1 MGFVEVGLWAV
12 ERQRET
18 KVKAQTEHRLLQSL
32 WGDLECYLL
41 KFLGAVDDILLVK
54 FAEADDEEAILF
66 NGGYLVIMV

>member
-12 ERQRET
+12 GRQREAEIETQT
-18 KVKAQTEHRLLQSL
+18 KHRLLQSL

-54 FAEADDEEAILF
+54 FAEAYDKEVVLV
-66 NGGYLVIMV
+66 NGGYLVVMV

>member
-12 ERQRET
+12 GRQREV
-18 KVKAQTEHRLLQSL
+18 KVETQTEHRLLQSL

-54 FAEADDEEAILF
+54 FAEADDEEVVLF
-66 NGGYLVIMV
+66 NGCYLVVVV